1 MIDIHHYSKKL
12 ENLKNLIR
20 NSTKITERN
29 KLLLLKFAA
38 DCQTGWSEKKLT
50 PARILKLLSNIKTIS
65 ELLEKDW
72 DWITKDDVRDLLD
85 KIDTE
90 PDRGDWAKHDYR
102 VVLRKFVAW
111 LRDEYGYPEGYPQRE
126 ELSRLLPILKYPSE
140 VMKIKVKKPER
151 LKAGEDIPTSE
162 EMQYLSDASINPRDK
177 AFFEMAREVGIRIG
191 GIGSRQIKHI
201 SFDELGAKV
210 TMYDKTMRGEPVRFI
225 SSVSYLHIWLD
236 SHPFRNDSEAPLWID
251 LEKTTKGAVPLD
263 YNGFRAMIKRAVERH
278 NKRAER
284 LGLPKITK
292 RIHTHLFRYHAQTRD
307 ELEGVPRAIMCKQRG
322 WKPDSKQPERYA
334 RIVTKDVDS
343 YYAKRFGLNG
353 KEVKEPPKP
362 GRCPRCK
369 EVNAPGAGYCYKCGL
384 PLSQKAENLE
394 QQVEKM
400 IETMLLDPEIHAR
413 LREKLLANCEVEL
426 RATNH

>member
-1 MIDIHHYSKKL
+1 MKV
-12 ENLKNLIR
+12 NR
-20 NSTKITERN
+20 
-29 KLLLLKFAA
+29 
-38 DCQTGWSEKKLT
+38 
-50 PARILKLLSNIKTIS
+50 
-65 ELLEKDW
+65 
-72 DWITKDDVRDLLD
+72 
-85 KIDTE
+85 
-90 PDRGDWAKHDYR
+90 
-102 VVLRKFVAW
+102 
-111 LRDEYGYPEGYPQRE
+111 PQ
-126 ELSRLLPILKYPSE
+126 K
-140 VMKIKVKKPER
+140 

-191 GIGSRQIKHI
+191 GIGSRQIKHV

-225 SSVSYLHIWLD
+225 SSASYLRIWLD
-236 SHPFRNDSEAPLWID
+236 SHPFRNDPEAPLWVD
-251 LEKTTKGAVPLD
+251 LEKTARGAVPLD
-263 YNGFRAMIKRAVERH
+263 YSGFRAMIQRAVERH

-353 KEVKEPPKP
+353 KEIKEPPKP

-384 PLSQKAENLE
+384 PLSQKAENVE
-394 QQVEKM
+394 QQVQNM
-400 IETMLLDPEIHAR
+400 IETLLIDPEIHR
-413 LREKLLANCEVEL
+413 MLREKLLANGGMEVK
-426 RATNH
+426 TTK